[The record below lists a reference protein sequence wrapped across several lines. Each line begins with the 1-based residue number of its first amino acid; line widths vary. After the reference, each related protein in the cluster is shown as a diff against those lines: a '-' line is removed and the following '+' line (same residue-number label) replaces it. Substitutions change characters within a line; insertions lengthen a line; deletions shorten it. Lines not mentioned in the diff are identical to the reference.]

1 MIGIRDV
8 IGVIKARQAEIAF
21 SLGAG
26 NASTWESY
34 QRFVGVYLGHQEV
47 LDAINK
53 MLEDQ
58 EDKNNE
64 Y

>member
-1 MIGIRDV
+1 MIGIKDV

-34 QRFVGVYLGHQEV
+34 QRFVGVYLWHQEV

-53 MLEDQ
+53 MLNEEQ
-58 EDKNNE
+58 ERENDK
-64 Y
+64 

>member
-1 MIGIRDV
+1 MIGIKDV

-53 MLEDQ
+53 MLNEEQ
-58 EDKNNE
+58 KKENDK
-64 Y
+64 

>member
-1 MIGIRDV
+1 MIGIKDV

-26 NASTWESY
+26 NASTWEIY
-34 QRFVGVYLGHQEV
+34 QRVVGIYLGHQEV

-53 MLEDQ
+53 MLNEEQ
-58 EDKNNE
+58 ERENDK
-64 Y
+64 

>member
-1 MIGIRDV
+1 MISISQV

-34 QRFVGVYLGHQEV
+34 QRTVGIYLGHQEV
-47 LDAINK
+47 LDAINN
-53 MLEDQ
+53 LLRQ
-58 EDKNNE
+58 EQEKENE
-64 Y
+64 Q

>member
-1 MIGIRDV
+1 MIGIKDV
-8 IGVIKARQAEIAF
+8 IGVIKARQSEIAF

-26 NASTWESY
+26 NASTWEMY
-34 QRFVGVYLGHQEV
+34 QRVVGIYLGHQEV

-53 MLEDQ
+53 MLRDQ